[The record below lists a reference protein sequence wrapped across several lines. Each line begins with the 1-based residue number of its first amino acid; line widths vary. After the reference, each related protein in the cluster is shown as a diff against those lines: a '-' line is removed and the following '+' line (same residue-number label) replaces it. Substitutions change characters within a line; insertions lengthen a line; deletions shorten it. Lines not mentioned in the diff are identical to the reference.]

1 MVFSSIAFLFYYLP
15 LMIILTY
22 IFPKRFRNLILLI
35 GSLIFYGFGEPIYVS
50 LMILSILIDYTNG
63 RFIEKYRTHK
73 NLTKLFLVISVIAN
87 LSLLGFFKYGDF
99 LINNINGLLSTQI
112 PLLNV
117 GLPIGISFFTFQTM
131 SYSIDVYRGDIKAEK
146 NIITFGAYVSMFPQL
161 IAGPIIIYKDVV
173 GSLQNRKV
181 SITTLHDGIMRFT
194 LGLGKKVL
202 LANNIGLLYETVKK
216 MPMDEISMMTAWLGA
231 IAFSFQIYFD
241 FSGYSDMAIG
251 LGKILG
257 FDFLENFNYP
267 FMSKSITEFWRRWHM
282 SLSYWFRDYLYIPLG
297 GSRDGTYKT
306 IRNIIIVWFL
316 TGLWHGAAWNYILW
330 GIYFA
335 IILIVEKFVLKKF
348 LASAGNFFKR
358 AYSLFLI
365 VISFTIFSLEDLDYL
380 ATYLRTMFGGAN
392 LWNMSSMYLLQSFG
406 ILLIIGI
413 IASTPYPFTWFK
425 TLFYN
430 QSPGRKLVSQL
441 MLLVV
446 FIVSLAF
453 IVDGS
458 YNPFLYFRF

>member
-15 LMIILTY
+15 LIIILTY
-22 IFPKRFRNLILLI
+22 IFPKRFRNGILLI
-35 GSLIFYGFGEPIYVS
+35 GSLLFYGFGEPIYVV
-50 LMILSILIDYTNG
+50 LMILSVLIDYTNG
-63 RFIEKYRTHK
+63 RFIEKFRTHEK
-73 NLTKLFLVISVIAN
+73 LPKLFLFISILAN

-99 LINNINGLLSTQI
+99 VILNINDLLSTQI
-112 PLLNV
+112 PLLNL

-131 SYSIDVYRGDIKAEK
+131 SYSIDVYRGNIEAEK

-161 IAGPIIIYKDVV
+161 IAGPIILYKDVV
-173 GSLQNRKV
+173 GSLKNRKV
-181 SITTLHDGIMRFT
+181 SMAMLNEGIMRFI

-202 LANNIGLLYETVKK
+202 LANNIGLLFETVKK
-216 MPMDEISMMTAWLGA
+216 IPVDEISMATAWLGA

-297 GSRDGTYKT
+297 GSRHGTVKT
-306 IRNIIIVWFL
+306 IRNITIVWFL

-335 IILIVEKFVLKKF
+335 IILIMEKFVLKKF
-348 LASAGNFFKR
+348 LASTGNLFKR
-358 AYSLFLI
+358 TYSLILI

-380 ATYLRTMFGGAN
+380 ATYLRTMFGDAI
-392 LWNMSSMYLLQSFG
+392 LWNMSFIYLLQSFS

-413 IASTPYPFTWFK
+413 VASTPYPFKRFK
-425 TLFYN
+425 NLFYS
-430 QSPGRKLVSQL
+430 QSPVRKSVSQL
-441 MLLVV
+441 MLLLIF
-446 FIVSLAF
+446 FISLAF